1 MSRRPSAP
9 PARATRARRTT
20 PTAKASRS
28 PRGAPQLAAGKPR
41 RQHHAEA
48 GGGVPGCA
56 NHVRGIVVIVSLLPV
71 ASKRGAQCHE
81 EHTAYLPSDSPYPRG
96 HVRSGMPTV
105 LYIPHSAKNRGRPLG
120 FHSSE
125 CTKSDTI
132 TAAVLQRAQS
142 HERSSRHG
150 SSDSTVRRPYPRAHT
165 PSYPRTHTPSRSSRG
180 VFKCS
185 NGVGAPQFS
194 GGVGPEGDSAT
205 SYR

>member
-56 NHVRGIVVIVSLLPV
+56 NHMRGIVVIVSLLPV

-96 HVRSGMPTV
+96 HVRSGMPTYRTRLRTAV
-105 LYIPHSAKNRGRPLG
+105 DRWASTRASVQNLILSQPQCCRGR
-120 FHSSE
+120 SR
-125 CTKSDTI
+125 TRDR
-132 TAAVLQRAQS
+132 AATEVV
-142 HERSSRHG
+142 
-150 SSDSTVRRPYPRAHT
+150 TV
-165 PSYPRTHTPSRSSRG
+165 
-180 VFKCS
+180 
-185 NGVGAPQFS
+185 Q
-194 GGVGPEGDSAT
+194 
-205 SYR
+205 